1 MKATV
6 KERQTLLDIALLT
19 GGHIE
24 TVFALAEANGMSIT
38 DQLEDGRVL
47 TVPEPVEGGDTRT
60 VELYK
65 AHKIEPATEVSPDDM
80 SACPYG
86 GIGFMGIEID
96 FIVS

>member
-6 KERQTLLDIALLT
+6 KEGQTLLDIALQT

-38 DQLEDGRVL
+38 DRLEDGCVL
-47 TVPEPVEGGDTRT
+47 TVPEPIAGGVHRT

-65 AHKIEPATEVSPDDM
+65 AHKVEPATELSPDDM